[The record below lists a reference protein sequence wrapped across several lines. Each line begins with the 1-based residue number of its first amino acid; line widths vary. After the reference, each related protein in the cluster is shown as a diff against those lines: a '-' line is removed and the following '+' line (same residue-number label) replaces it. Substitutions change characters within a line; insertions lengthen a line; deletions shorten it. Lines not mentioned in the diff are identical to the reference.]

1 MPLVNNIK
9 AWELILFKTV
19 EMNRHMRDGGLGF
32 LVSLSFYLHFYPQFS
47 DQTNDSYGN
56 DSFHQSNI
64 FHGKSFYTWIFVS
77 DHWISEYWPL
87 KLNELT

>member
-32 LVSLSFYLHFYPQFS
+32 LVSLSFYLHFYTQFS

-64 FHGKSFYTWIFVS
+64 FYGKSFYT
-77 DHWISEYWPL
+77 
-87 KLNELT
+87 

>member
-32 LVSLSFYLHFYPQFS
+32 LVLLSFYLHFYTQFS

-56 DSFHQSNI
+56 DSFDQSNI
-64 FHGKSFYTWIFVS
+64 FHVKIFYT
-77 DHWISEYWPL
+77 
-87 KLNELT
+87 